1 MRRTSSEVL
10 ERFDDGRLNI
20 MVEGTEVLRVVE
32 MTRGQAYTTAM
43 ADAADED
50 LSAGDETEP
59 VMELFRQIASAGG
72 GDPEEDLTA
81 SGQPLSYAI
90 MARVDFPAEEKQRVL
105 ELRTESIA
113 ADGDHRPAGARA
125 AGAGPDRADPRA
137 GADQRQ
143 GPARRASKRGLL
155 RHPLVALAAA
165 NCLYAG
171 AFPASEVALRTI
183 GPLTLAGLRFAIAA
197 LVLSPIAVP
206 VIRRLSTGQL
216 ARIAAVASIGLWGQ
230 MVLIY
235 LGINHSNSAH
245 RRDHR
250 GPRAGADR
258 GVGGAAPE
266 RAVRGRTAAGL
277 CIGLVGSLLVAGLG
291 RPHGAS
297 LAGLLFLLGTGLA
310 FSWYTVASKS
320 FLGMCSPIELTA
332 VISVAG
338 AIWALAPMLAEIALG
353 NGFDGTGPQSW
364 LMVLYLGIGN
374 SVIAYSLWN
383 RALRGLPAAAVGAS
397 LYAQPIL
404 GAGLSWLLLRDAL
417 PATFVPGAVLVLA
430 GVYVASSART
440 RVPESLPESMP

>member
-1 MRRTSSEVL
+1 
-10 ERFDDGRLNI
+10 
-20 MVEGTEVLRVVE
+20 
-32 MTRGQAYTTAM
+32 
-43 ADAADED
+43 
-50 LSAGDETEP
+50 
-59 VMELFRQIASAGG
+59 
-72 GDPEEDLTA
+72 
-81 SGQPLSYAI
+81 
-90 MARVDFPAEEKQRVL
+90 
-105 ELRTESIA
+105 
-113 ADGDHRPAGARA
+113 
-125 AGAGPDRADPRA
+125 
-137 GADQRQ
+137 
-143 GPARRASKRGLL
+143 
-155 RHPLVALAAA
+155 VALAAA

-197 LVLSPIAVP
+197 LVLSPIAMP

-216 ARIAAVASIGLWGQ
+216 VRIAAVASIGLWGQ

-235 LGINHSNSAH
+235 LGINHSNSAI
-245 RRDHR
+245 
-250 GPRAGADR
+250 AAII
-258 GVGGAAPE
+258 VGLEPVMIAVWAALLLNE
-266 RAVRGRTAAGL
+266 RFVARTAAAL

-291 RPHGAS
+291 RADGAS
-297 LAGLLFLLGTGLA
+297 LAGLLFLLGTGVA

-320 FLGMCSPIELTA
+320 FLGMCSPVELTA

-353 NGFDGTGPQSW
+353 NGFNGTEPQSW
-364 LMVLYLGIGN
+364 VMVLYLGIGN

-383 RALRGLPAAAVGAS
+383 RALHGLPAAAVGAS

-417 PATFVPGAVLVLA
+417 PATFLPGAVLVLA